1 MNDLETPEADLE
13 DDSLPSS
20 GQNSDSIKDT
30 VKFNL
35 IEFTL

>member
-1 MNDLETPEADLE
+1 MNELETPEADLE
-13 DDSLPSS
+13 NDSLSSS

-30 VKFNL
+30 VKINL